1 MKMRCFIYFLVLC
14 FAASISTNA
23 QTTTKAKS
31 KTYLKVVEAY
41 TQRTRPGRP
50 ESAPPPT
57 GTHFIIVWEYAKYPE
72 TFFWRGEGGWLS
84 CNMLKAHKITNRP
97 HNMPRGIDYRT
108 EFVTGDKIHKGD
120 TLQLSP
126 VTGGKFPIPDEIPK
140 DAKNTLF
147 FKTGGSGWLSFP
159 VENITKKPDIIMP

>member
-1 MKMRCFIYFLVLC
+1 MRCFIYFLVLC
-14 FAASISTNA
+14 FAVSMNTHA
-23 QTTTKAKS
+23 QTAKKAKS
-31 KTYLKVVEAY
+31 KTYLKLVEAY

-84 CNMLKAHKITNRP
+84 CNMLKAHKITNKSR
-97 HNMPRGIDYRT
+97 NMPKGIDYRT
-108 EFVTGDKIHKGD
+108 EFVTGDQVHKGD
-120 TLQLSP
+120 TLQLTP

-147 FKTGGSGWLSFP
+147 FKTGGSGWLSFL
-159 VENITKKPDIIMP
+159 VENITKKPDILMP